1 MAAFETEVSSMRKDL
16 FSGTFFLVISIL
28 VTASAAAS
36 IMNGIPDVIAI
47 LFSVAA
53 WLIYASCCESGPCRG
68 FRLGSGTAKALF
80 IVNWVAVGLLTV
92 LAAAVMFLPTGI
104 YDSILPYGRLY
115 IHSGLFGDDAAAMN
129 WLVHVLGSSA
139 YIWIGL
145 VLLIMAAAILVIN
158 LFYGRFLMYF
168 ARSLRFSAEEDV
180 WDVERAEAVSKWMF
194 VLGIIASC
202 GVLSVFSDG
211 MGAFQCGCSGA
222 AMIVASRWIKYD
234 ILPTLDPEPMEAQSE
249 WYSPE
254 D

>member
-1 MAAFETEVSSMRKDL
+1 MRKDL

-36 IMNGIPDVIAI
+36 IMNGMPDVIGI
-47 LFSVAA
+47 LFSVSA

-80 IVNWVAVGLLTV
+80 IINWVLMGLLALLAVG
-92 LAAAVMFLPTGI
+92 VMFLPSGI
-104 YDSILPYGRLY
+104 YDSILPYGRVY
-115 IHSGLFGDDAAAMN
+115 IHSGLFGDDAGLN
-129 WLVHVLGSSA
+129 WLMRMLGSSA

-145 VLLIMAAAILVIN
+145 VLLIMAAGILVIN

-168 ARSLRFSAEEDV
+168 ARSLRFSAEEGV

-194 VLGIIASC
+194 VLGIISCC

-222 AMIVASRWIKYD
+222 AMIVASRWIKYVV
-234 ILPTLDPEPMEAQSE
+234 LPTLDPEPMEAQSE

-254 D
+254 E